1 VPDPVAPAFPS
12 IVIHGTPG
20 VEVHAQVA
28 AEAVTVMSPEPP
40 SLGNDPLVGATV
52 KVQGGGA
59 GAAACVIVTGVPATT
74 SVPDRAVVDVFGA
87 TV

>member
-1 VPDPVAPAFPS
+1 VPEPFVPAPPW
-12 IVIHGTPG
+12 IVIHGTAG
-20 VEVHAQVA
+20 VDVQAQVA
-28 AEAVTVMSPEPP
+28 LDAVTAMSPVPP

-59 GAAACVIVTGVPATT
+59 GAAACVIVTGVPATVN
-74 SVPDRAVVDVFGA
+74 VPDRAVVDVFGA